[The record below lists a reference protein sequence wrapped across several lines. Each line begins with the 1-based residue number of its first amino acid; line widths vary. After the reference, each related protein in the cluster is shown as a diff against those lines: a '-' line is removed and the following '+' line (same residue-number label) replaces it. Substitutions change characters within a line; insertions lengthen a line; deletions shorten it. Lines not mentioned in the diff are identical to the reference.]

1 MGVRAWMWTAEE
13 DAWLHRHYGEESAKR
28 VTMRMN
34 REFSNSRTVQAVQR
48 RAIALGVSK
57 KSPFTDEMWSW
68 MADTFDQYDSGAEQY
83 QAYRERFGDKASS
96 ISTLQAARRRY
107 EMQTFEGSKKVRA
120 WIKLNLGEYLK
131 EKEFREAFEIEFGTR
146 ISTSTFRKLVKREEQ
161 SAKKDKQELLD
172 ILQPMRHI
180 RMRASDYRRLCCECG
195 RRTYQAETVIG
206 KDGKKKTYCPQCSK
220 KGRRKHAR

>member
-1 MGVRAWMWTAEE
+1 MTWMWTEEE

-28 VTMRMN
+28 VTERMN
-34 REFSNSRTVQAVQR
+34 KKFGNSRTVQAVQR
-48 RAIALGVSK
+48 RAIAIGVSK
-57 KSPFTDEMWSW
+57 TSPFTDEMWRW
-68 MADTFDQYDSGAEQY
+68 MVDTFKQFDSGAEQY

-107 EMQTFEGSKKVRA
+107 EMKTLEGSKKVRA

-180 RMRASDYRRLCCECG
+180 RMHVSDYRKTCDVCG
-195 RRTYQAETVIG
+195 RRVYQAESVIG
-206 KDGKKKTYCPQCSK
+206 KDGKKKTYCPQCFK
-220 KGRRKHAR
+220 KRRRIHAR